1 MTIDVCEAKIRSR
14 VRGGSGG
21 GRTGGFSWSSFG
33 VIMATI
39 FGSFFSEP
47 LSFWLSKLS
56 YCCYIIST
64 LEESET
70 ENELPGKHVNE
81 TVINMEPP
89 NQFED
94 INGVSQTVG
103 PWSPAIP
110 LPYIV

>member
-1 MTIDVCEAKIRSR
+1 MVIV
-14 VRGGSGG
+14 
-21 GRTGGFSWSSFG
+21 WSDYGYYIWF
-33 VIMATI
+33 
-39 FGSFFSEP
+39 FFSEP

-89 NQFED
+89 NP
-94 INGVSQTVG
+94 INEVSQTVG
-103 PWSPAIP
+103 PGSPAIP
-110 LPYIV
+110 LPYILSNHLGLN